1 MVPLEAEM
9 MALFD
14 TIQAAEV
21 GGKKPG
27 PISER
32 HDGTTILGTDQ
43 LADVTCRGLQHYTS
57 QVVQRADVGLVKLP
71 LDETETGVTGELSVA
86 SDHEV
91 QTDGLVQ
98 ACEHSPQKVLH
109 RGVVFVLA
117 TAVVIMQTGGG
128 FAKATM
134 AETDN

>member
-1 MVPLEAEM
+1 MVPLEAEI

-43 LADVTCRGLQHYTS
+43 LADVTCRRLLDYTS
-57 QVVQRADVGLVKLP
+57 QVVQRADVGSLV
-71 LDETETGVTGELSVA
+71 S
-86 SDHEV
+86 
-91 QTDGLVQ
+91 
-98 ACEHSPQKVLH
+98 
-109 RGVVFVLA
+109 
-117 TAVVIMQTGGG
+117 
-128 FAKATM
+128 
-134 AETDN
+134 